1 MTISSVGHYD
11 KSHKL
16 QNCNGGIMLHSKKKL
31 EAEISAAFIKFQRE
45 LIGRGP
51 QEAKTYIINDM
62 LITRFK
68 GVLTIEE
75 KHLVNRDSGKKLVK
89 KMRELLREM
98 YSEEYEK
105 IVEDHTGC
113 KVLSSHSDISTK
125 TGERIEVFILDKN
138 FEKLIENIK

>member
-1 MTISSVGHYD
+1 
-11 KSHKL
+11 
-16 QNCNGGIMLHSKKKL
+16 MLNSKKKL
-31 EAEISAAFIKFQRE
+31 EAEISAAFIKFQRD

-68 GVLTIEE
+68 GVLTVEE
-75 KHLVNRDSGKKLVK
+75 KHLVSRNSGKKLVK
-89 KMRELLREM
+89 QMRSLLREM
-98 YSEEYEK
+98 YSKDYEK

-125 TGERIEVFILDKN
+125 TGERIEVFIMDKDL
-138 FEKLIENIK
+138 EKYLETTK

>member
-1 MTISSVGHYD
+1 
-11 KSHKL
+11 
-16 QNCNGGIMLHSKKKL
+16 MLNSKKKL

-62 LITRFK
+62 LISRFK

-75 KHLVNRDSGKKLVK
+75 KHLVNRNSGKKLVK
-89 KMRELLREM
+89 QMRSLLREM
-98 YSEEYEK
+98 YSQEYEK
-105 IVEDHTGC
+105 IVENHTGC

-125 TGERIEVFILDKN
+125 TGERIEVFIMDKDL
-138 FEKLIENIK
+138 EKHLESKK